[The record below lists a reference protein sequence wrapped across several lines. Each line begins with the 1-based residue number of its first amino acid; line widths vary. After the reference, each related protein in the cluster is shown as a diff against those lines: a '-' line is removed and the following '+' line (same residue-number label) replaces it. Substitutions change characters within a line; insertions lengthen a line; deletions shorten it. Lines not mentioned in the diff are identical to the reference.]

1 MKIPSAHHIQGKPQ
15 QVIPWQDCLAKS
27 NPQKSVLRHSL
38 ECGAVF
44 SQLIRESRLPD
55 TLLPP
60 NALFFAL
67 GHDCGKIS
75 PGFQAVIRD
84 QNINPDQR
92 VRHEIISEV
101 AFSEFLGDDRR
112 DDAAAIPGWHHGKHV
127 LPGRSASHYSY
138 GGEEWQKER
147 QLFLERLSQESRC
160 IPDGMSKESASLIA
174 GMVCVADWISSDEQN
189 FQTDYTDSFARMT
202 EEAAD
207 ILKRIS
213 WRSCKFRQG
222 LAFHDIFPFEPN
234 EAQRRLCEEAVKP
247 GVYLLENTMGTGKT
261 EAALYAAYKLISNGV
276 NHGLFFA
283 LPTRLTSNKIYER
296 VQSFLKTVTES
307 SEASVRLIHGTAW
320 LEASGGG
327 EMEAGKE
334 WFSPSKRAM
343 LEQFGVGT
351 IDQALKGV
359 LNVKHFF
366 VRLAGLAGKV
376 VIIDEAHSYDAYM
389 FYLLKNLCHILVKLN
404 CTVIVLSATLPAE
417 RRAELLER
425 TPDDMPHGA
434 YPRLTSSKGG
444 SVAQAV
450 LKPGRRTLV
459 NLRRISSESVVA
471 EAIREAR
478 NGCNT
483 AIIVNTIQDAQK
495 LFGQIR
501 AEITDSEFPVGLL
514 HSRFPLW
521 RRNEIES
528 FWLGRLGKNA
538 GPDRPHGSILVSTQI
553 IEQSVDMDFDFMI
566 SETVPSDLM
575 FQRMGRLWRHERSVR
590 PCETPVFCW
599 IDHGLRT
606 ANSAKDAKSLA
617 GSNGCIYA
625 PWLLL
630 RSEKIWSGRDS
641 VMVPDYMDEILE
653 FNYNTETPA
662 DKVERDLLRELN
674 EKVRSM
680 TATAR
685 TASQLSLSGQLTASG
700 DDSIEAVTR
709 LSDYPQIPVLLV
721 QSLHDAGGDC
731 VLALSDG
738 TQLSI
743 VQNEKFDIRKMR
755 AFAENIANIPLYWLD
770 ESERKSDLPEPLMA
784 YWKYDAPVILR
795 ITEDGT
801 LVLPEG
807 QKTMIHYDNDFGIS
821 RKHTKK
827 GDKTDETHEFD
838 W

>member
-1 MKIPSAHHIQGKPQ
+1 M
-15 QVIPWQDCLAKS
+15 
-27 NPQKSVLRHSL
+27 
-38 ECGAVF
+38 
-44 SQLIRESRLPD
+44 
-55 TLLPP
+55 
-60 NALFFAL
+60 
-67 GHDCGKIS
+67 
-75 PGFQAVIRD
+75 IRD

-112 DDAAAIPGWHHGKHV
+112 DDAATIPGWHHGKHV

-138 GGEEWQKER
+138 GGGEWQKER
-147 QLFLERLSQESRC
+147 QLFLERLSQESGC
-160 IPDGMSKESASLIA
+160 VPDGMSKESASLIA

-207 ILKRIS
+207 ILKRIG

-222 LAFHDIFPFEPN
+222 LAFHDVFPFEPN

-417 RRAELLER
+417 RRAGLLER
-425 TPDDMPHGA
+425 TTDDLPHGA

-444 SVAQAV
+444 SIAQSV
-450 LKPGRRTLV
+450 LKPGRRTEV
-459 NLRRISSESVVA
+459 NLRRISPESVVA
-471 EAIREAR
+471 EAICEAR

-483 AIIVNTIQDAQK
+483 AIIVNTIQDAQE

-501 AEITDSEFPVGLL
+501 AEITDSEFSVGLL

-575 FQRMGRLWRHERSVR
+575 FQRMGRLWRHERPVR
-590 PCETPVFCW
+590 PCEAPVFCW

-606 ANSAKDAKSLA
+606 ADSAKDAKSLA

-630 RSEKIWSGRDS
+630 RAEKIWSGRDS
-641 VMVPDYMDEILE
+641 VMVPDHMDEILE
-653 FNYNTETPA
+653 FNYNTETPT
-662 DKVERDLLRELN
+662 DEVEKELLAELSD
-674 EKVRSM
+674 KVRSM
-680 TATAR
+680 TATACS
-685 TASQLSLSGQLTASG
+685 AFQDGLSGQQTASG
-700 DDSIEAVTR
+700 DDSDEAATR

-721 QSLHDAGGDC
+721 QSLQVAESDC

-738 TQLSI
+738 TRLSI

-755 AFAENIANIPLYWLD
+755 SFAANMANIPLYWLD

-821 RKHTKK
+821 RKHTMK